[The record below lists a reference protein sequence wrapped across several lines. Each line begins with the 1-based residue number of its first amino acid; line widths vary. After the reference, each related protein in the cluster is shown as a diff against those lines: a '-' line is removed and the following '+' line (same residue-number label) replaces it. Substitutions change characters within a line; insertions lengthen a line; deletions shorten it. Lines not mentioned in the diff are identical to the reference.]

1 MNDLLN
7 NLNSAANRS
16 VDFKDDLANGFD
28 SSSDQV
34 HIHIVGVV
42 LQLIEHALCI
52 LIIGDLDQNIDFLQF
67 DVDWVVEFAEEHLD
81 IVFKDRGLLL
91 EHEADVA

>member
-1 MNDLLN
+1 MAWLY
-7 NLNSAANRS
+7 SF
-16 VDFKDDLANGFD
+16 VP
-28 SSSDQV
+28 QV